1 MKTLR
6 NYFSVCAFL
15 ICAVFTVAS
24 FSSCGDDDDEDGGGG
39 SRSSLVGTWVDGE
52 TTMILHS
59 DGTGEFEYENY
70 EWGENER
77 YFTWEATDIMF
88 ILDRGDWGLK
98 SSYIYFI
105 EGNVLTLT
113 DTGDGNIITYVKR

>member
-6 NYFSVCAFL
+6 NYFSVCVL
-15 ICAVFTVAS
+15 VMCALFTAVS
-24 FSSCGDDDDEDGGGG
+24 FSSCSDDDENGG
-39 SRSSLVGTWVDGE
+39 SSLVGRWIDGE

-70 EWGENER
+70 EWGDRER
-77 YFTWEATDIMF
+77 NFTWEATDIMF
-88 ILDRGDWGLK
+88 ILDRGDWGVK
-98 SSYIYFI
+98 SSYIYLI

-113 DTGDGNIITYVKR
+113 DSQNGSITTYVRQ

>member
-1 MKTLR
+1 M
-6 NYFSVCAFL
+6 CALFT
-15 ICAVFTVAS
+15 AVS
-24 FSSCGDDDDEDGGGG
+24 FSSCSDDDDEDGGGG

-70 EWGENER
+70 EWGDREYN
-77 YFTWEATDIMF
+77 FTWEATDIMF

-98 SSYIYFI
+98 SSYIYLI

-113 DTGDGNIITYVKR
+113 DSQNGSITTYVRQ